1 MSEAF
6 ISIRGL
12 KKNFGKNEVLK
23 GVDLDVKE
31 GRLDREKLGCN
42 ETTTEASVEQEP
54 GGWCRVAFIEAN
66 GVEPLYFSA
75 YS

>member
-12 KKNFGKNEVLK
+12 KKNFGKNEVLQ

-31 GRLDREKLGCN
+31 GEKVIIMGSSGSGNPRC
-42 ETTTEASVEQEP
+42 SV
-54 GGWCRVAFIEAN
+54 V
-66 GVEPLYFSA
+66 
-75 YS
+75 

>member
-1 MSEAF
+1 MMYR
-6 ISIRGL
+6 IIWV
-12 KKNFGKNEVLK
+12 VLSGSAPVK
-23 GVDLDVKE
+23 DVKE